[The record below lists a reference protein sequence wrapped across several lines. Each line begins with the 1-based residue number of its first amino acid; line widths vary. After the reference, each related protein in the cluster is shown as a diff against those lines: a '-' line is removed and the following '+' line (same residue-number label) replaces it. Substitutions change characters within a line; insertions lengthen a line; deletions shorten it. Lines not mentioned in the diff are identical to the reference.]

1 MYWIQR
7 AIILSSVF
15 LILDLVDIVLRFRHL
30 HTYTSIVMF
39 INICAYKIANGK
51 IDEENLLFSKNV

>member
-30 HTYTSIVMF
+30 HTYTSIVMS
-39 INICAYKIANGK
+39 INICAYKIAYGK